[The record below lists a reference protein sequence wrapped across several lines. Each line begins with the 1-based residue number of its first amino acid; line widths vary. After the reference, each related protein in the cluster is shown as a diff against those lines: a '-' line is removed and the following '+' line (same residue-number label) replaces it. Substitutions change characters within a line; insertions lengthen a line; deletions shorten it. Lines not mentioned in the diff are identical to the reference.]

1 MTKLLVFLG
10 FLSVGLMGAI
20 LVRPFF
26 KDANPIR
33 ITLDKF
39 SRLGWVN
46 KIAILF
52 IVVQLTMF
60 GGAKH
65 GGTNDVDDVAGT
77 NQVEIV
83 GGDGDANEVGGIV
96 LNAPQP
102 MSNGSAFLGGC
113 GPLGTTAPAVAAQT
127 YRLESVSTNEG
138 YSYAI
143 QSEGVVRG
151 TWHLTG
157 AYEDVQ
163 KVALDGFAFPLGS
176 GLCSS
181 LWAYTWGKAR
191 PQLKNASNEIA
202 AVGAPMSAI
211 PDVSRFWTMATTND
225 TYLLTWENFAA
236 GRLTTNEVEEIGGG
250 GQWNVTS
257 AQIEL
262 MRNGDFITRLNDVE
276 SVYHR
281 VNPDDIDDDGIQN
294 EEDDEPV
301 VPADETQFGPHQT
314 LPIGSDT
321 NYYYWVDLVVGP
333 ANARV
338 VFEGDGE
345 SNWPDPS
352 FIAKAGETNR
362 VYLLIGKTYGVRCPM
377 PIQCVDRED
386 GDVEVYPDGDGLL
399 ICWDIRME
407 FVSERPLLMA
417 RPLLGSGSGS
427 GGTGVR
433 IIPGRAGGGSFS
445 WPGSFCCYNFAAD
458 GSPVFNC
465 QGNCGCGGYCNTGN
479 IIYTYVGYSR
489 DFDGWSCS
497 CHSPG
502 EDDDPHGGDDD
513 SDDPPTV
520 GYATAWFTKSAII
533 FEDEYEPSGGVT
545 VPRRSTEST
554 LTCFAYGGPSGGE
567 ATFEVEGDSRL
578 VTVSGRTLPFTQRV
592 GPNEDYEIEIVYQGK
607 KGSGDQVQVTA
618 SFVSNDPDEHVDDST
633 ANLDVVEI
641 EIMCQIQAPLN
652 TSMHRHKFGVL
663 EEVVLNR
670 SPASANLHWNTSSG
684 RMLRQGLYQCPTFA
698 TSDPLTAVCGDAR
711 FTPAIT
717 VVKPHG
723 IEARNPEPVT
733 YGVQA
738 GRAGWIGLKQ
748 EFYATPLD
756 VCFSGIAMQEV
767 PSTVGERFGYFAD
780 PAFAVI
786 SCHSFAM
793 GAGVWLGV
801 DNNNRM
807 GNHDTAS
814 MTMGLQRVDANGNF
828 TENTSCS
835 WRYGWVTWE
844 VPFGWASK
852 EILTANSSAHMIE
865 QFDPNSGS
873 RFVITQSGDVT
884 VRKFANEAKREINGT
899 VTLNGEL
906 WSAH

>member
-1 MTKLLVFLG
+1 MMTKLLVFLG

-39 SRLGWVN
+39 SRLGWMN
-46 KIAILF
+46 KIAVLF

-65 GGTNDVDDVAGT
+65 GGTNDVDDVTSTNDVELVEGGT
-77 NQVEIV
+77 KGVDIV
-83 GGDGDANEVGGIV
+83 AGGDTNGVVGCDV
-96 LNAPQP
+96 LGAPQP
-102 MSNGSAFLGGC
+102 MPNGSAFLGGC
-113 GPLGTTAPAVAAQT
+113 GPLGTTPPAVMVQP
-127 YRLESVSTNEG
+127 YRLESVTTNSG
-138 YSYAI
+138 ISYALPADGTI
-143 QSEGVVRG
+143 RG

-163 KVALDGFAFPLGS
+163 KVTLDGFAFPLGS
-176 GLCSS
+176 DLCTS
-181 LWAYTWGKAR
+181 LWAYTWGKVR

-211 PDVSRFWTMATTND
+211 PDVSRFWTAATSND

-236 GRLTTNEVEEIGGG
+236 GRQSLTTNN
-250 GQWNVTS
+250 QQLTTLS
-257 AQIEL
+257 AQLEL
-262 MRNGDFITRLNDVE
+262 RRNGDFITRSNDVE

-281 VNPDDIDDDGIQN
+281 VNPDDIDDDGIPN
-294 EEDDEPV
+294 EEDSEPI
-301 VPADETQFGPHQT
+301 VPADETQFGPHQD
-314 LPIGSDT
+314 LPTGSDT

-362 VYLLIGKTYGVRCPM
+362 VYLLIGKTYGIHCPM

-386 GDVEVYPDGDGLL
+386 DDVEVYPDGDGLL

-417 RPLLGSGSGS
+417 RPLLGAGSGS

-489 DFDGWSCS
+489 DFDGWSCC

-502 EDDDPHGGDDD
+502 EDDDPHGGD
-513 SDDPPTV
+513 
-520 GYATAWFTKSAII
+520 
-533 FEDEYEPSGGVT
+533 
-545 VPRRSTEST
+545 
-554 LTCFAYGGPSGGE
+554 
-567 ATFEVEGDSRL
+567 
-578 VTVSGRTLPFTQRV
+578 
-592 GPNEDYEIEIVYQGK
+592 
-607 KGSGDQVQVTA
+607 
-618 SFVSNDPDEHVDDST
+618 
-633 ANLDVVEI
+633 
-641 EIMCQIQAPLN
+641 
-652 TSMHRHKFGVL
+652 
-663 EEVVLNR
+663 
-670 SPASANLHWNTSSG
+670 
-684 RMLRQGLYQCPTFA
+684 
-698 TSDPLTAVCGDAR
+698 
-711 FTPAIT
+711 
-717 VVKPHG
+717 
-723 IEARNPEPVT
+723 
-733 YGVQA
+733 
-738 GRAGWIGLKQ
+738 
-748 EFYATPLD
+748 
-756 VCFSGIAMQEV
+756 
-767 PSTVGERFGYFAD
+767 
-780 PAFAVI
+780 
-786 SCHSFAM
+786 
-793 GAGVWLGV
+793 
-801 DNNNRM
+801 
-807 GNHDTAS
+807 
-814 MTMGLQRVDANGNF
+814 
-828 TENTSCS
+828 
-835 WRYGWVTWE
+835 
-844 VPFGWASK
+844 
-852 EILTANSSAHMIE
+852 
-865 QFDPNSGS
+865 
-873 RFVITQSGDVT
+873 VT
-884 VRKFANEAKREINGT
+884 VRKFGNEAKREINGT